1 MTEKYK
7 ELRERI
13 AEKRIIISR
22 KEQQLK
28 EQFKDIKKDLSPG
41 KLIVGAVK
49 NVVTEA
55 KPPSGFLN
63 TGISL
68 GVAFLA
74 DRLLFRR
81 VGIIARTVGMFAVR
95 KLVNKFTN
103 NHRPHPLSG

>member
-1 MTEKYK
+1 MIEKYN

-13 AEKRIIISR
+13 AEKRLIIAR
-22 KEQQLK
+22 KEEGLK
-28 EQFKDIKKDLSPG
+28 EQFREIKRDLSPG

-49 NVVTEA
+49 DVVTEST
-55 KPPSGFLN
+55 PPSGFLS

-68 GVAFLA
+68 GVSFLA

-81 VGIIARTVGMFAVR
+81 AGLIARTIGMFAVR

-103 NHRPHPLSG
+103 NSRPHPLSG